1 MDKTTMPELYR
12 HMMEGPSIRSD
23 RCVICGRPYPL
34 EQHHAVW
41 RSWGELY
48 DGEGNRLPKPTLT
61 VCGFGN
67 NLPYC
72 HGLIHHRLLHLDF
85 RGGEWKWLKTERPMK
100 FQEALAMDG
109 WRSVAPNAGGCS
121 R

>member
-1 MDKTTMPELYR
+1 
-12 HMMEGPSIRSD
+12 MMGAPSIVSD
-23 RCVICGRPYPL
+23 RCVICGAPYPL
-34 EQHHAVW
+34 ERHHAVW

-48 DGEGNRLPKPTLT
+48 DEDGNRIPKPLLS

-72 HGLIHHRLLHLDF
+72 HGLIHHRLLHLDY
-85 RGGEWKWLKTERPMK
+85 REGEWKWLRTKKPTK
-100 FQEALAMDG
+100 YQDALEMDG
-109 WRSVAPNAGGCS
+109 WRSVAADAGEPT